1 MDLILIAAIVGP
13 VSGAA
18 TVGTIALVRFA
29 RRFGKMEQSL
39 TNVEKS
45 VKVVDKEHEQDY
57 QHYKENSK
65 EIHSQLKEIS
75 DRVIRIETI
84 LESNMEAGG

>member
-29 RRFGKMEQSL
+29 RRFGKME
-39 TNVEKS
+39 ES
-45 VKVVDKEHEQDY
+45 VKVVAKEHEQDY
-57 QHYKENSK
+57 QSYVENSK
-65 EIHSQLKEIS
+65 EIHAQLKDIGE
-75 DRVIRIETI
+75 RVVRIETI
-84 LESNMEAGG
+84 LQSNMEGG